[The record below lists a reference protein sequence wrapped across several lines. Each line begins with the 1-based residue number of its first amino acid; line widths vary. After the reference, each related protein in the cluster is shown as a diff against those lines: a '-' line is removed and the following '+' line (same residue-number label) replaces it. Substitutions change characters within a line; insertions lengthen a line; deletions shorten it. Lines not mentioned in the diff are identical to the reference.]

1 MVLVDT
7 IGAGSTARLVASQAL
22 KTELKSQ
29 ALGAAGAGAGSIA
42 FDVVNFP
49 AKFVAGANEDMAKI
63 DQNQFNK
70 MSPLERTAYHAIDNA
85 KTALMWNAGAFGLFG
100 IARGLGQGAK
110 KFFKLNPENQKK
122 SK

>member
-1 MVLVDT
+1 
-7 IGAGSTARLVASQAL
+7 
-22 KTELKSQ
+22 
-29 ALGAAGAGAGSIA
+29 LGAAGAGAGSIA

-122 SK
+122 ANDMINEQGLPMSSVMLAEGTGELLVFIKI